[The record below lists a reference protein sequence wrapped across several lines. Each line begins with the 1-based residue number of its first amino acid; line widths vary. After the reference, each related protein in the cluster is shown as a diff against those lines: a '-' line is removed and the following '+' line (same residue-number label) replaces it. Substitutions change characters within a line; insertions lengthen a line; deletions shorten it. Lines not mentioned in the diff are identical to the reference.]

1 MELRYFPG
9 FPCGTGGGE
18 DKGLL
23 PGRKG
28 RLEEGMAAHPVFS
41 PVECLRQEGPGGLQ
55 AIGLQGVGH
64 D

>member
-1 MELRYFPG
+1 MALVVVNTPAG
-9 FPCGTGGGE
+9 AGVMQ

-23 PGRKG
+23 PVWKG
-28 RLEEGMAAHPVFS
+28 RLEEGMAAHPVFL